1 MASREPHGLFRWSN
15 GRVVIFVERVGAEW
29 VVARG
34 WQEGDRLGNVRR
46 WRFDDPRRVV
56 GQIRRLV
63 RDATGDPAL
72 ADAQANR
79 VADWLGR

>member
-15 GRVVIFVERVGAEW
+15 GRVVLFVERDGAGW

-34 WQEGDRLGNVRR
+34 WQEGDSLVDVRR
-46 WRFDDPRRVV
+46 WRFDDARRVV

-63 RDATGDPAL
+63 RDATADPAL
-72 ADAQANR
+72 ADAEAERVQSWLNR
-79 VADWLGR
+79 